1 MSADRVEIV
10 RFGVV
15 HLPVFLGAEE
25 NMAAVR
31 RGGFHGLHGL
41 FAPHEQGHDHI
52 VEDHHVPEGKQ
63 GHGGWDFLQF
73 RRNVFRGIH
82 LLVLYLGGDTAPG
95 RPPPTAGGSFLFLFV
110 VVVIRIKR
118 HGCILKR

>member
-1 MSADRVEIV
+1 YVGTKKRPSPAGDG
-10 RFGVV
+10 RFSGS
-15 HLPVFLGAEE
+15 LTGFPQDGAQFL
-25 NMAAVR
+25 
-31 RGGFHGLHGL
+31 
-41 FAPHEQGHDHI
+41 
-52 VEDHHVPEGKQ
+52 
-63 GHGGWDFLQF
+63 LQF

-95 RPPPTAGGSFLFLFV
+95 RPPPTAGGSFLFFFV